1 MAIFKCIYTSI
12 LVYLRYI
19 FRSIFILLNNK
30 IQSNRGIFKLEKLL
44 KEIIYRLDYLEFRQ
58 NLLILKEPCHKIS
71 LFFDLDINTYINM
84 KVFSNEFSQ
93 KVKNGHP
100 LNIQDY
106 EKSLIKI
113 WPEIT
118 TYPSSYIIIAKSLLP
133 KEILNTII
141 NYK

>member
-1 MAIFKCIYTSI
+1 M
-12 LVYLRYI
+12 
-19 FRSIFILLNNK
+19 
-30 IQSNRGIFKLEKLL
+30 EKLL